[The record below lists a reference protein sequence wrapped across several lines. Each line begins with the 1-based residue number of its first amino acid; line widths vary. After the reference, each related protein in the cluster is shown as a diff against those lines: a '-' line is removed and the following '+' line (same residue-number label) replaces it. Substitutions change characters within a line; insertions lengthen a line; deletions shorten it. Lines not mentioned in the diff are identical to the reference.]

1 MSNRRVAI
9 IYFNDIIIH
18 MDNFFRNQKIRIYR
32 AYDQIPD
39 MNVLSEEDCKIRFIL
54 PFLKEAGI
62 DVENDARYEIG
73 AKSTDYDINAK
84 RMDIVIHPDS
94 MSSAYISTCSM
105 IVEAKSFSTLSNSAN
120 DNMRKYYCE
129 IKTYFNNM
137 KAGNRPMIV
146 LTNGNR
152 YEFYWDLNTMNV
164 LDDSPFYAI
173 TISDESYVP
182 TAVIDMIECV
192 SSNDMDSARQRA
204 RVLLNISKIDK
215 SQYEYYIKLTSILSN
230 DSQERISNKPCD
242 DNTNNISKT
251 FHNSTNDDNTSISR
265 NKRIFL
271 SSLGLHNGDPLS
283 WIHDDNEIYII
294 IDADKNLIRLK
305 DTDNPPESISRVA
318 ARKLNIQS
326 ARGIMYF
333 KYNGIPLSEMAG
345 L

>member
-1 MSNRRVAI
+1 
-9 IYFNDIIIH
+9 
-18 MDNFFRNQKIRIYR
+18 
-32 AYDQIPD
+32 
-39 MNVLSEEDCKIRFIL
+39 
-54 PFLKEAGI
+54 
-62 DVENDARYEIG
+62 
-73 AKSTDYDINAK
+73 
-84 RMDIVIHPDS
+84 
-94 MSSAYISTCSM
+94 M

-120 DNMRKYYCE
+120 DNMHKHYCE

-146 LTNGNR
+146 LTNGNH

-164 LDDSPFYAI
+164 LDDSPFYTI

-192 SSNDMDSARQRA
+192 SSNDMDSARQQA
-204 RVLLNISKIDK
+204 KFLLNISKIDK
-215 SQYEYYIKLTSILSN
+215 SQYKYITLTNISSN

-242 DNTNNISKT
+242 DNTNKYITKT
-251 FHNSTNDDNTSISR
+251 FHNSTNDDNASISR

-294 IDADKNLIRLK
+294 IDADKNLIQLK
-305 DTDNPPESISRVA
+305 DADNPPESISRVA